1 MRIGMLTGGGDC
13 PGLNAVI
20 RAVVRKGINHYG
32 DEFIGF
38 IEGWRGVLDDNT
50 MPLDLETTS
59 GILQRGGTIL
69 RSSRT
74 NVKKI
79 EGGFEK
85 CLANIRKH
93 KLDALIALG
102 GDDTQSIS
110 VELIKRGVPC
120 VGVPKTIDNDLYGTD
135 VCFGFD
141 TAVTIA
147 TEAVDR
153 LHSTTE
159 AHTRV
164 QVVEV
169 MGRDAGWIA
178 VTAGIAGGADVI
190 LAPERPIDIDD
201 VVALAEEALESG
213 KRFAIVVVAEGA
225 KLPHVEGQ
233 ISAGAKVDSF
243 GHARLSGIGQALAE
257 EIEKRTGY
265 ETRSVNLGHTQRGG
279 TPTAYDRMLATRYG
293 VAAIDLVHARQVRPP
308 RRPQGHPDLRHPH
321 RGRHRQDPHSRRRPL
336 RRAGIARTEALRR
349 KKRDSARESRSP
361 GTVDSS
367 TAEETS
373 SRPNNFPQRCR
384 AQQSAT
390 TESDRNVALLLPQN
404 LTERHGTPV
413 RALVTELPQSLGQP
427 ATAKSR
433 TLVIPKI
440 FRVL

>member
-20 RAVVRKGINHYG
+20 RAVVHKGVLHYG

-38 IEGWRGVLDDNT
+38 MQGWRGVLDDRT
-50 MPLDLETTS
+50 MPLSMKTMS
-59 GILQRGGTIL
+59 GMLHRGGTIL

-79 EGGFEK
+79 EGGFER
-85 CLANIRKH
+85 CLKVIQDE
-93 KLDALIALG
+93 KLDALIAMG

-110 VELIKRGVPC
+110 VELAERGVNV

-135 VCFGFD
+135 ACFGFD
-141 TAVTIA
+141 TAVMIA

-159 AHTRV
+159 AHSRV

-190 LAPERPIDIDD
+190 LTPEKPIDMDD
-201 VVALAEEALESG
+201 VVRLLRARWECG
-213 KRFAIVVVAEGA
+213 KCFAIVVVAEGA
-225 KLPHVEGQ
+225 RMPNIEGQ
-233 ISAGAKVDSF
+233 VSVGDKLDSF

-293 VAAIDLVHARQVRPP
+293 IAAIDMVHAGKFGRLAVLRGNEICDIPIADAIAKTRTVGEDLFAVVR
-308 RRPQGHPDLRHPH
+308 GL
-321 RGRHRQDPHSRRRPL
+321 
-336 RRAGIARTEALRR
+336 
-349 KKRDSARESRSP
+349 
-361 GTVDSS
+361 
-367 TAEETS
+367 
-373 SRPNNFPQRCR
+373 
-384 AQQSAT
+384 
-390 TESDRNVALLLPQN
+390 
-404 LTERHGTPV
+404 
-413 RALVTELPQSLGQP
+413 QP
-427 ATAKSR
+427 AK
-433 TLVIPKI
+433 
-440 FRVL
+440 

>member
-20 RAVVRKGINHYG
+20 RAVVRKGILHYN
-32 DEFIGF
+32 DEFVGF
-38 IEGWRGVLDDNT
+38 LEGWRGVLDDKT
-50 MPLDLETTS
+50 MPLNLQTTS
-59 GILQRGGTIL
+59 GILHRGGTIL

-85 CLANIRKH
+85 CLSVIQSH
-93 KLDALIALG
+93 KLDALIAMG

-120 VGVPKTIDNDLYGTD
+120 VGVPKTIDNDLSGTD

-141 TAVTIA
+141 TAVSIA

-159 AHTRV
+159 AHSRV

-190 LAPERPIDIDD
+190 LAPEKEIDMDD
-201 VVALAEEALESG
+201 VVRLLKARWESG
-213 KRFAIVVVAEGA
+213 KRFGIVVVAEGA
-225 KLPHVEGQ
+225 KLPHIEGQ
-233 ISAGAKVDSF
+233 VTAGSKVDSF

-279 TPTAYDRMLATRYG
+279 TPTAYDRMLASRYG
-293 VAAIDLVHARQVRPP
+293 VAAIDLVHAGKFGRLVVLKGTQISDIPIEEAIAKNRTV
-308 RRPQGHPDLRHPH
+308 GEDLF
-321 RGRHRQDPHSRRRPL
+321 
-336 RRAGIARTEALRR
+336 
-349 KKRDSARESRSP
+349 
-361 GTVDSS
+361 
-367 TAEETS
+367 ETIK
-373 SRPNNFPQRCR
+373 
-384 AQQSAT
+384 
-390 TESDRNVALLLPQN
+390 
-404 LTERHGTPV
+404 
-413 RALVTELPQSLGQP
+413 SLQP
-427 ATAKSR
+427 K
-433 TLVIPKI
+433 
-440 FRVL
+440 